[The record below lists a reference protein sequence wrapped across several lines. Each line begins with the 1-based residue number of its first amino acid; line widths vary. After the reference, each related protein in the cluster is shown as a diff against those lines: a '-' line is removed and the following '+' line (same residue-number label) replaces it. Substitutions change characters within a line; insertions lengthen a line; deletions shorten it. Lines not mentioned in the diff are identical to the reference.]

1 MRLLT
6 ESVSSSRYQRLVR
19 KEEPIGMTNPN
30 LVVLYVEDT
39 KASAAFYERITGA
52 VPNAAGPNFTALQFG
67 GLMLG
72 LWNKKA
78 AFPPVEVEG
87 TASEIGFM
95 VKSADEI
102 DALYA
107 RWQAAGI
114 PIAQELVTRDFGP
127 TFVALDPDGHRLR
140 VCLFDA

>member
-1 MRLLT
+1 MMMLT
-6 ESVSSSRYQRLVR
+6 RSVSRARYEWLVR

-52 VPNAAGPNFTALQFG
+52 EPKAAGPNFTAIMFG

-72 LWNKKA
+72 LWGKKA
-78 AFPPVEVEG
+78 VFPPVEAEG

-102 DALYA
+102 DELYA
-107 RWQAAGI
+107 KWQAAGI
-114 PIAQELVTRDFGP
+114 PIAQELVTLDFGP
-127 TFVALDPDGHRLR
+127 TFVARDPDGHRIR
-140 VCLFDA
+140 VCLFDS

>member
-1 MRLLT
+1 MIMLT
-6 ESVSSSRYQRLVR
+6 KSVSIERYEWLVR
-19 KEEPIGMTNPN
+19 NEEPIGMTNPN

-39 KASAAFYERITGA
+39 KTSAAFYQRITGA
-52 VPNAAGPNFTALQFG
+52 EPKAASPNFTAIMFG

-72 LWNKKA
+72 LWGKKA
-78 AFPPVEVEG
+78 VFPPVEAEG

-107 RWQAAGI
+107 KWQAAGI
-114 PIAQELVTRDFGP
+114 PIVQELATRDFGP
-127 TFVALDPDGHRLR
+127 TFVALDPDGHRIR
-140 VCLFDA
+140 VCLFDN